1 MVEDTLKRELYE
13 IVKKKN
19 LSNRTKEKIYNQL
32 VELVKI

>member
-1 MVEDTLKRELYE
+1 MVEETFQRELYE

>member
-1 MVEDTLKRELYE
+1 MVEETFQRELYE

-19 LSNRTKEKIYNQL
+19 LSNWKKEKIYNQL